1 MNTWPVNPRI
11 SVLMGIDTN
20 GKLYC
25 ALSQAST
32 DTNTFC
38 LFISKLVEKLN
49 AEDKDW
55 RSNTIILCDGATYQT
70 S

>member
-1 MNTWPVNPRI
+1 
-11 SVLMGIDTN
+11 MGIDTN

-25 ALSQAST
+25 ALSQANT

-38 LFISKLVEKLN
+38 LLISKLVEKLN

-55 RSNTIILCDGATYQT
+55 RQNTIILCDGARYQT
-70 S
+70 SKASLEYMQALGI